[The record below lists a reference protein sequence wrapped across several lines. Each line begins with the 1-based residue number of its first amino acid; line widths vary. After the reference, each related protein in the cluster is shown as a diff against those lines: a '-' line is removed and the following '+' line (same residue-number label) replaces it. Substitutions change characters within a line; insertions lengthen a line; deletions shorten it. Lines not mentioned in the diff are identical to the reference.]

1 VKRFFYTNTNDLR
14 GRLSSATMS
23 GMSTNRQS
31 GSANILLVSLIS
43 AVVLLLSVAGF
54 GTWAFNSRQDYKNH
68 SDTKSAVA
76 AAAAVKVSQA
86 SDAIKY
92 AEEAKNPLKA
102 FVGPGQY
109 GSITVQYPKTWSG
122 YIVQNN
128 ATPLDAYFQP
138 NVVTD
143 ITSPNISFALRIQ
156 VVNQTYAQV
165 MATFSSKV
173 TTKQV
178 TATPYSFPKVKSVI
192 GSRIDGQISIDN
204 QGSIIVLPLRNL
216 ALLVSTQSQ
225 AFEPDFNN
233 IILPNLSFS
242 P

>member
-1 VKRFFYTNTNDLR
+1 
-14 GRLSSATMS
+14 MS

-31 GSANILLVSLIS
+31 GSANMLLVSLIL
-43 AVVLLLSVAGF
+43 AVLLLLSMTGF
-54 GTWAFNSRQDYKNH
+54 GAWAFSSRQDYKNH
-68 SDTKSAVA
+68 SDAKSAVA
-76 AAAAVKVSQA
+76 AAAAVKVAQA
-86 SDAIKY
+86 SDATKY
-92 AEEAKNPLKA
+92 AEEAKSPLKL

-109 GSITVQYPKTWSG
+109 GSITVHYPKTWSG

-138 NVVTD
+138 DVVTD
-143 ITSPNISFALRIQ
+143 INSPSTSFALRIQ
-156 VVNQTYAQV
+156 VLNQTYAQV

-178 TATPYSFPKVKSVI
+178 TATPYTFPKVKSVV
-192 GSRIDGQISIDN
+192 GSRIDGQISTDN

-216 ALLVSTQSQ
+216 ALLISTQSQ
-225 AFEPDFNN
+225 TFEPDFNN